1 TSRAAM
7 RTHAMTSSQQPG
19 RLARLLALRLFV
31 AALLALALLWAQMLG
46 LAHGVR
52 HAHGPL
58 PAHAHA
64 QAPHAHDAHHA
75 HGVHEAN
82 EAHHRHG
89 PQSLFEHM
97 AASADESDAQ
107 DCRLYDQLG
116 QGGPIAFSFLIGL
129 SQTSP
134 IVPAWVVLQALQ
146 PRPCVAFA
154 ARAPPAAR

>member
-1 TSRAAM
+1 M

-19 RLARLLALRLFV
+19 RLARLLV
-31 AALLALALLWAQMLG
+31 ATLLALTLLWAQMLG
-46 LAHGVR
+46 LVHGVR

-58 PAHAHA
+58 PAHVHAHA
-64 QAPHAHDAHHA
+64 PHTPHAHDAHHA
-75 HGVHEAN
+75 HGAHEAH

-116 QGGPIAFSFLIGL
+116 QGGPIAFAFLIGL